1 MSSWR
6 LGGLLKNNS
15 MDRISI
21 ILHCTENYLQNS
33 LNLIKS
39 LNLYHNNLDFYLYTL
54 NFNHDSN
61 ISNLTTVPIG
71 GVGIEN
77 NMSFIGN
84 KNDVTNKNMFK
95 SVFFKSKVVLHTIE
109 ELKLDQAIYID
120 SDILPTG
127 DISDLFNFFG
137 QVEHYPLI
145 QQSLFEY
152 QINYGRGNP
161 FHKGGFDETN
171 ILEYP
176 LMNKHHVPTKN
187 RTHYS
192 VTSVMIYNKN
202 CRQFLKEYDWMN
214 EIAISMDLEDIKY
227 FYPFSD
233 ETTMNVLLWKYK
245 YNKRLPFMQMNIDDV
260 GNVKEFYESNYENE
274 KEITSYVRVPSK
286 NERKHKLFFHGA
298 KGELSNEIYELQSKM
313 FKTRV
318 DLNDNKFY
326 ILTNVN
332 LNRDLMVI
340 FYDGDDIIY
349 QSTNHIREGFEYWFS
364 PGKKLSDVKNLIVK
378 ILDDGKLIFKEGK
391 F

>member
-1 MSSWR
+1 MSFWQ

-15 MDRISI
+15 MNRISI

-33 LNLIKS
+33 LNLVKS

-71 GVGIEN
+71 GVDIEN

-84 KNDVTNKNMFK
+84 NNDVTNKNMFK

-127 DISDLFNFFG
+127 DISDLFNFFD

-145 QQSLFEY
+145 QKSLFEFP
-152 QINYGRGNP
+152 INYGRGNP
-161 FHKGGFDETN
+161 FHNGGFDETN

-176 LMNKHHVPTKN
+176 LMNEHHIPIRN

-202 CRQFLKEYDWMN
+202 CRQFFKEYDWLN
-214 EIAISMDLEDIKY
+214 EKALEMDLEDIKF

-245 YNKRLPFMQMNIDDV
+245 YNKRLPFLQMNVDDI
-260 GNVKEFYESNYENE
+260 GNVKEYYESNYDGE
-274 KEITSYVRVPSK
+274 KEITSYVRIPSK
-286 NERKHKLFFHGA
+286 NEKKHKLFFHGA
-298 KGELSNEIYELQSKM
+298 KGELSNEIYNLQQNM
-313 FKTRV
+313 FNHRL
-318 DLNDNKFY
+318 DLNNNKFY
-326 ILTNVN
+326 ISSNF
-332 LNRDLMVI
+332 DLKRNIDII
-340 FYDGDDIIY
+340 FYDDKDLIY
-349 QSTNHIREGFEYWFS
+349 QATINIEKGPEYWFS
-364 PGKKLSDVKNLIVK
+364 PNKKFKEANKLIVK
-378 ILDDGKLIFKEGK
+378 IYDDEKLIFKL
-391 F
+391 

>member
-1 MSSWR
+1 MSFWQ

-15 MDRISI
+15 MNRISI

-33 LNLIKS
+33 LNLVKS

-71 GVGIEN
+71 GVDIEN

-84 KNDVTNKNMFK
+84 NNDVTNKNMFK

-127 DISDLFNFFG
+127 DISDLFNFFD

-145 QQSLFEY
+145 QKSLFEFP
-152 QINYGRGNP
+152 INYGRGNP
-161 FHKGGFDETN
+161 FHNGGFDETN

-176 LMNKHHVPTKN
+176 LMNEHHIPIRN

-202 CRQFLKEYDWMN
+202 CRQFFKEYDWLN
-214 EIAISMDLEDIKY
+214 EKALEMDLEDIKF

-245 YNKRLPFMQMNIDDV
+245 YNKRLPFLQMNVDDI
-260 GNVKEFYESNYENE
+260 GNVKEYYESNYDGE
-274 KEITSYVRVPSK
+274 KEITSYVRIPSK
-286 NERKHKLFFHGA
+286 NEKKHKLFFHGA
-298 KGELSNEIYELQSKM
+298 KGELSNEIYNLQQNM
-313 FKTRV
+313 FNHRL
-318 DLNDNKFY
+318 DLNNNKFY
-326 ILTNVN
+326 ISSNF
-332 LNRDLMVI
+332 DLKRNIDII
-340 FYDGDDIIY
+340 FYDDKDLIY
-349 QSTNHIREGFEYWFS
+349 QATINIEKGPEYWFS
-364 PGKKLSDVKNLIVK
+364 PNKKFKEADKLIVK
-378 ILDDGKLIFKEGK
+378 IYDNEKLIFKL
-391 F
+391 

>member
-1 MSSWR
+1 MSFWQ

-15 MDRISI
+15 MNRISI

-33 LNLIKS
+33 LNLVKS

-71 GVGIEN
+71 GVDIEN

-120 SDILPTG
+120 FDILPTG
-127 DISDLFNFFG
+127 EISELFEFIG
-137 QVEHYPLI
+137 QVDDYPLI
-145 QQSLFEY
+145 QQSLFEFP
-152 QINYGRGNP
+152 INYGRGNP

-192 VTSVMIYNKN
+192 VTSVMIYNKS

-245 YNKRLPFMQMNIDDV
+245 YNKRLPFMQMNIDDI
-260 GNVKEFYESNYENE
+260 GNVKEYYESNYDGE
-274 KEITSYVRVPSK
+274 KEITSYVRIPSK
-286 NERKHKLFFHGA
+286 NEKKHKLFFHGA
-298 KGELSNEIYELQSKM
+298 KGELSNEIYNLQQNM
-313 FKTRV
+313 FNHRL
-318 DLNDNKFY
+318 DLNNNKFY
-326 ILTNVN
+326 ISSNF
-332 LNRDLMVI
+332 DLKRNIDII
-340 FYDGDDIIY
+340 FYDDKDLIY
-349 QSTNHIREGFEYWFS
+349 QATINIEKGTEYWFS
-364 PGKKLSDVKNLIVK
+364 PNKKFKEVNKLIVK
-378 ILDDGKLIFKEGK
+378 IYDNEKLIFKL
-391 F
+391 

>member
-1 MSSWR
+1 M
-6 LGGLLKNNS
+6 NNK
-15 MDRISI
+15 ISI

-33 LNLIKS
+33 LNLVKS

-71 GVGIEN
+71 GVDIEN

-84 KNDVTNKNMFK
+84 NNDVTNKNMFK

-127 DISDLFNFFG
+127 DISDLFNFFD

-145 QQSLFEY
+145 QQSLFEFT
-152 QINYGRGNP
+152 INYGRGNP
-161 FHKGGFDETN
+161 FHNGGFDETN

-176 LMNKHHVPTKN
+176 LMNEHHIPIRN

-202 CRQFLKEYDWMN
+202 CRQFFKEYDWLN
-214 EIAISMDLEDIKY
+214 EKALEMDLEDIKF

-245 YNKRLPFMQMNIDDV
+245 YNKRLPFLQMNVDDI
-260 GNVKEFYESNYENE
+260 GNVKEYYESNYDGE
-274 KEITSYVRVPSK
+274 KEITSYVRIPSK
-286 NERKHKLFFHGA
+286 NEKKHKLFFHGA
-298 KGELSNEIYELQSKM
+298 KGELSNEIYNLQQNM
-313 FKTRV
+313 FNHRL
-318 DLNDNKFY
+318 DLNNNKFY
-326 ILTNVN
+326 ISSNF
-332 LNRDLMVI
+332 DLKRNIDII
-340 FYDGDDIIY
+340 FYDDKDLIY
-349 QSTNHIREGFEYWFS
+349 QATINIEKGPEYWFS
-364 PGKKLSDVKNLIVK
+364 PNKKFKEANKLIVK
-378 ILDDGKLIFKEGK
+378 IYDNEKLIFKL
-391 F
+391 

>member
-1 MSSWR
+1 MSFWQ

-15 MDRISI
+15 MNRISI

-33 LNLIKS
+33 LNLVKS

-71 GVGIEN
+71 GVDIEN

-127 DISDLFNFFG
+127 EISELFEFIG
-137 QVEHYPLI
+137 QVDDYPLI
-145 QQSLFEY
+145 QQSLFEFP
-152 QINYGRGNP
+152 INYGRGNP

-202 CRQFLKEYDWMN
+202 CRQFFKEYDWLN
-214 EIAISMDLEDIKY
+214 EKALEMDLENIKF

-245 YNKRLPFMQMNIDDV
+245 YNKRLPLLQMNIDDI
-260 GNVKEFYESNYENE
+260 GNVKEYYESNYDGE
-274 KEITSYVRVPSK
+274 KEITSYVRIPSK
-286 NERKHKLFFHGA
+286 NEKKHKLFFHGA
-298 KGELSNEIYELQSKM
+298 KGELSNEIYNLQQNM
-313 FKTRV
+313 FNHRL
-318 DLNDNKFY
+318 DLNNNKFY
-326 ILTNVN
+326 ISSNF
-332 LNRDLMVI
+332 DLKRNIDII
-340 FYDGDDIIY
+340 FYDDKDLIY
-349 QSTNHIREGFEYWFS
+349 QATINIEKGTEYWFS
-364 PGKKLSDVKNLIVK
+364 PNKKFKEVNKLIVK
-378 ILDDGKLIFKEGK
+378 IYDNEKLIFKL
-391 F
+391 

>member
-1 MSSWR
+1 MNR
-6 LGGLLKNNS
+6 V
-15 MDRISI
+15 SI

-33 LNLIKS
+33 LNLVKS

-71 GVGIEN
+71 GVDIEN

-84 KNDVTNKNMFK
+84 NNDVTNKNMFK

-127 DISDLFNFFG
+127 DISDLFNFFD

-145 QQSLFEY
+145 QQSLFEFP
-152 QINYGRGNP
+152 INYGRGNP
-161 FHKGGFDETN
+161 FHNGGFDETN

-176 LMNKHHVPTKN
+176 LMNEHHIPIRN

-202 CRQFLKEYDWMN
+202 CRQFFKEYDWLN
-214 EIAISMDLEDIKY
+214 EKALEMDLEDIKF

-245 YNKRLPFMQMNIDDV
+245 YNKRLPFLQMNVDDI
-260 GNVKEFYESNYENE
+260 GNVKEYYESNYDGE
-274 KEITSYVRVPSK
+274 KEITSYVRIPSK
-286 NERKHKLFFHGA
+286 NEKKHKLFFHGA
-298 KGELSNEIYELQSKM
+298 KGELSNEIYNLQQNM
-313 FKTRV
+313 FNHRL
-318 DLNDNKFY
+318 DLNNNKFY
-326 ILTNVN
+326 ISSNF
-332 LNRDLMVI
+332 DLKRNIDII
-340 FYDGDDIIY
+340 FYDDKDLIY
-349 QSTNHIREGFEYWFS
+349 QATINIEKGPEYWFS
-364 PGKKLSDVKNLIVK
+364 PNKKFKEANKLIVK
-378 ILDDGKLIFKEGK
+378 IYDNEKLIFKL
-391 F
+391 

>member
-1 MSSWR
+1 MSFWQ
-6 LGGLLKNNS
+6 LGGLFKNNS
-15 MDRISI
+15 MNRISI

-33 LNLIKS
+33 LNLVKS

-71 GVGIEN
+71 GVDIEN

-84 KNDVTNKNMFK
+84 NNDVTNKNMFK

-127 DISDLFNFFG
+127 DISDLFNFFD

-145 QQSLFEY
+145 QKSLFEFP
-152 QINYGRGNP
+152 INYGRGNP
-161 FHKGGFDETN
+161 FHNGGFDETN

-176 LMNKHHVPTKN
+176 LMNEHHIPIRN

-202 CRQFLKEYDWMN
+202 CRQFFKEYDWLN
-214 EIAISMDLEDIKY
+214 EKALEMDLEDIKF

-245 YNKRLPFMQMNIDDV
+245 YNKRLPFLQMNVDDI
-260 GNVKEFYESNYENE
+260 GNVKEYYESNYDGE
-274 KEITSYVRVPSK
+274 KEITSYVRIPSK
-286 NERKHKLFFHGA
+286 NEKKHKLFFHGA
-298 KGELSNEIYELQSKM
+298 KGELSNEIYNLQQNM
-313 FKTRV
+313 FNHRL
-318 DLNDNKFY
+318 DLNNNKFY
-326 ILTNVN
+326 ISSNF
-332 LNRDLMVI
+332 DLKRNIDII
-340 FYDGDDIIY
+340 FYDDKDLIY
-349 QSTNHIREGFEYWFS
+349 QATINIEKGPEYWFS
-364 PGKKLSDVKNLIVK
+364 PNKKFKEADKLIVK
-378 ILDDGKLIFKEGK
+378 IYDNEKLIFKL
-391 F
+391 

>member
-1 MSSWR
+1 MSFWQ

-15 MDRISI
+15 MNRISI

-33 LNLIKS
+33 LNLVKS

-71 GVGIEN
+71 GVDIEN

-84 KNDVTNKNMFK
+84 NNDVTNKNMFK

-127 DISDLFNFFG
+127 DISDLFNFFD

-145 QQSLFEY
+145 QQSLFEFP
-152 QINYGRGNP
+152 INYGRGNP
-161 FHKGGFDETN
+161 FHNGGFDETN

-176 LMNKHHVPTKN
+176 LMNEHHIPIRN

-202 CRQFLKEYDWMN
+202 CRQFFKEYDWLN
-214 EIAISMDLEDIKY
+214 EKALEMDLEDIKF

-245 YNKRLPFMQMNIDDV
+245 YNKRLPFLQMNVDDI
-260 GNVKEFYESNYENE
+260 GNVKEYYVSNYDGE
-274 KEITSYVRVPSK
+274 KEITSYVRIPSK
-286 NERKHKLFFHGA
+286 NEKKHKLFFHGA
-298 KGELSNEIYELQSKM
+298 KGELSNEIYNLQQNM
-313 FKTRV
+313 FNHRL
-318 DLNDNKFY
+318 DLNNNKFY
-326 ILTNVN
+326 ISSNF
-332 LNRDLMVI
+332 DLKRNIDII
-340 FYDGDDIIY
+340 FYDDKDLIY
-349 QSTNHIREGFEYWFS
+349 QATINIEKGPEYWFS
-364 PGKKLSDVKNLIVK
+364 PNKKFKETNKLIVK
-378 ILDDGKLIFKEGK
+378 IYDNEKLIFKL
-391 F
+391 

>member
-1 MSSWR
+1 
-6 LGGLLKNNS
+6 
-15 MDRISI
+15 
-21 ILHCTENYLQNS
+21 
-33 LNLIKS
+33 
-39 LNLYHNNLDFYLYTL
+39 
-54 NFNHDSN
+54 
-61 ISNLTTVPIG
+61 
-71 GVGIEN
+71 
-77 NMSFIGN
+77 
-84 KNDVTNKNMFK
+84 
-95 SVFFKSKVVLHTIE
+95 
-109 ELKLDQAIYID
+109 
-120 SDILPTG
+120 
-127 DISDLFNFFG
+127 
-137 QVEHYPLI
+137 
-145 QQSLFEY
+145 
-152 QINYGRGNP
+152 
-161 FHKGGFDETN
+161 
-171 ILEYP
+171 
-176 LMNKHHVPTKN
+176 
-187 RTHYS
+187 
-192 VTSVMIYNKN
+192 MIYNKS

-298 KGELSNEIYELQSKM
+298 KGELSNEIYGLQSKM